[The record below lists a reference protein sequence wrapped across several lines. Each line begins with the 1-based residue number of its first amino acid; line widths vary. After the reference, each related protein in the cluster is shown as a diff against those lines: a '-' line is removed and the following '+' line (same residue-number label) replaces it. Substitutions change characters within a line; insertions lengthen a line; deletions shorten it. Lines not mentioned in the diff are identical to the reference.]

1 MESLDND
8 RNKQH
13 QSLQQKIAEK
23 KRMRSEALKN
33 KHGSEMA
40 KELLE
45 QKKEMA
51 DAERNAVINLI
62 SLFFILILMK
72 TRFKNKGLHL
82 TISKPVS
89 YTHLTLPTI
98 YSV

>member
-45 QKKEMA
+45 QKKDMA
-51 DAERNAVINLI
+51 DAERNAVIN
-62 SLFFILILMK
+62 FFI
-72 TRFKNKGLHL
+72 RFKNKGL
-82 TISKPVS
+82 
-89 YTHLTLPTI
+89 PTPHDSSRGE
-98 YSV
+98 YF